1 MLVAD
6 SWEATFPSESLNFRK
21 LLIRNFRENITPT
34 RNFTCFKLL
43 FRRELSKRLRD
54 TKSLK
59 IALGLLI
66 HSRPVCLLNRL
77 PLVTVKAV
85 ITLLQ
90 GVLSSNFHA
99 IKKHGPILR
108 KLKFKLSLIFTCDR
122 QSTVSLICIR
132 GFLYLLHYTVGDR
145 ILETLVELASVRLEP
160 EAVVCKVQV
169 ANQVFRRAS
178 LLDVILVLQ
187 FLTLDKD
194 SLNWILSSLLSR

>member
-6 SWEATFPSESLNFRK
+6 SWEATFPPESLNFRK

-122 QSTVSLICIR
+122 QSTVSLIRIR
-132 GFLYLLHYTVGDR
+132 GFLYHR

>member
-6 SWEATFPSESLNFRK
+6 SWEATFSPESLNFRK
-21 LLIRNFRENITPT
+21 LLIRDFGENITPT
-34 RNFTCFKLL
+34 GNFTCFKLL
-43 FRRELSKRLRD
+43 FRRELSKNLRN

-66 HSRPVCLLNRL
+66 DSRPVCLLNRL

-90 GVLSSNFHA
+90 GVLPCNFYA
-99 IKKHGPILR
+99 IQKHGPILR
-108 KLKFKLSLIFTCDR
+108 KLKFKLSLIFTRDR
-122 QSTVSLICIR
+122 QSTVSLIRIR
-132 GFLYLLHYTVGDR
+132 GFLYFLHDTIGDR
-145 ILETLVELASVRLEP
+145 VLETLVKLASVGLEP

-169 ANQVFRRAS
+169 TNQVFRRAS

-187 FLTLDKD
+187 FLTLNKD
-194 SLNWILSSLLSR
+194 SLYWILSSLLSR